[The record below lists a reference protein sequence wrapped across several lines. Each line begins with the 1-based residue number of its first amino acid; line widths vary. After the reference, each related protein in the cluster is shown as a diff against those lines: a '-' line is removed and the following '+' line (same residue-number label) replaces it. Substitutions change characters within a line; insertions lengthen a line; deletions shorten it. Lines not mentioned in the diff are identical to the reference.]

1 MIRLSLLA
9 LYVSGFAAYAFR
21 DWYKSLCAL
30 ILLMAVV
37 EHPDMP
43 KTILGIQ
50 GLNPWN
56 LLLLAVVAAWA
67 LNRGQENLKWDLP
80 PHISALLLLYLAIVL
95 VGFARMI
102 TDRAYLED
110 SPLSLTSEYLINT
123 VKWVIPGLLL
133 YDGCRTRERF
143 RLGMLC
149 VLGVYLLLGIQVIK
163 WMPLGAAVSGDSL
176 SERSLKI
183 LVNEVG
189 FHRVNISAMLAGAT
203 WAVFAAR
210 ILGDTARERAWILG
224 GSALLLFAQAL
235 TAGRAGYATSAAVG
249 LVVCAIKW
257 PRYLLAAPVMAAAIV
272 ILAPGVV
279 ERMFE
284 GFTPDTHAVPT
295 RVRNIIGDNEGADA
309 YTITAGRNL
318 IWPFVIDKIGDQP
331 WLGYGRL
338 AMVRTG
344 LASFLATE
352 LDEGFSHPHNAYF
365 ELLFDNGVV
374 GAIPVLAFFALVLWY
389 SFRLFLDKDNP
400 TCVGVGG
407 ATFAFVLA
415 LLIAA
420 MGSQSFYPRE
430 GWLGM
435 WCLIFLMFRVRVQ
448 RGLPQGHDATSTPS
462 PEARSALHAR
472 RIAPAAPRP
481 IVIAM
486 PGTPTRHR
494 PPSPAEPQPFDDS
507 QLWNITPAPAP
518 IRLVRTIGEK
528 MPPPAVTPP
537 AAQPSRP
544 SVRTITKRSNVRGG

>member
-9 LYVSGFAAYAFR
+9 LFVSGFSLYAFR
-21 DWYKSLCAL
+21 DWFKSLCAL

-67 LNRGQENLKWDLP
+67 KHRGEEGFKWDLP
-80 PHISALLLLYLAIVL
+80 VHISAVLLLYLTVIL
-95 VGFARMI
+95 VGFARMM
-102 TDRAYLED
+102 TDRSYLDD

-123 VKWVIPGLLL
+123 VKWVIPGILL

-143 RLGMLC
+143 RLGIIC
-149 VLGVYLLLGIQVIK
+149 VLGVYVLLGIQVIK
-163 WMPLGAAVSGDSL
+163 WMPLNFAISGDSL

-203 WAVFAAR
+203 WAVFASR
-210 ILGDTARERAWILG
+210 ILGETSKQRLYILLASG
-224 GSALLLFAQAL
+224 LLVFAQAL
-235 TAGRAGYATSAAVG
+235 TAGRAGYVTSALVG
-249 LVVCAIKW
+249 CVLCAIKW
-257 PRYLLAAPVMAAAIV
+257 RRYLLVAPLAVVAVLI
-272 ILAPGVV
+272 IAPGVA

-284 GFTPDTHAVPT
+284 GFTSGTQAVPT
-295 RVRNIIGDNEGADA
+295 RVRALVGDSAGANV

-318 IWPFVIDKIGDQP
+318 IWPFVIDKISEAP
-331 WLGYGRL
+331 WLGQGRL

-352 LDEGFSHPHNAYF
+352 LDEGFSHPHNGYL
-365 ELLFDNGVV
+365 ELLFDNGII
-374 GAIPVLAFFALVLWY
+374 GAIPVLAFFAMVLWY
-389 SFRLFLDKDNP
+389 SFRLFMDNRNRI
-400 TCVGVGG
+400 CVGVGG
-407 ATFAFVLA
+407 ATLAFVLA
-415 LLIAA
+415 LLFAS

-448 RGLPQGHDATSTPS
+448 HALVVAQAGYLQHESAPVNAVGRGGVPAFVPQPAM
-462 PEARSALHAR
+462 ANRSAKAALQR
-472 RIAPAAPRP
+472 RLASVRPPFDDNLLWEVSPVAAPR
-481 IVIAM
+481 
-486 PGTPTRHR
+486 
-494 PPSPAEPQPFDDS
+494 Q
-507 QLWNITPAPAP
+507 
-518 IRLVRTIGEK
+518 LVR
-528 MPPPAVTPP
+528 
-537 AAQPSRP
+537 
-544 SVRTITKRSNVRGG
+544 SVRARDPVMREPRQVRSSVRAITKRPNASHAG